1 MRFSNRQQ
9 QQEASGFDG
18 TPTSLSS
25 ATSAGKPSAIFTT
38 ADLGCSLD
46 PVSESLLDLFARLR
60 SSEDG
65 LTSEEA
71 GQRLAHYG
79 PNESQKVH
87 HAQPFIEFLRFCTN
101 PLVLILL
108 GAGIVSAFIGEF
120 ADGAIITAIVILS
133 IVLNFSQTY
142 RSQRAVNRLRRLVA
156 PTATVRRDGNWR
168 ELSRR
173 EVVPGDIIRLSAGD
187 LVPADARL
195 IRSVHLH
202 VQQAA
207 LTGESMPVDKEADPR
222 PASPTPESPG
232 SVFLGTSVVSGTAAA
247 IVFATGRA
255 TAFGDIAV
263 RLTTRPPETE
273 FDRGTRQ
280 FGILI
285 MKTVSFLVIFILAV
299 NVSFHRG
306 ALESLLF
313 AVALAV
319 GLTPE
324 FLPMITTVTLS
335 TGAMRMAQEKV
346 IVKHL
351 AAIENF
357 GSIDVLCTDKTGTI
371 TAGVMTLEQ
380 AVDPLGHSSQRVR
393 LLGYLNSRFETGIK
407 SPLDDAILKSP
418 PPADTDGWQKT
429 AEIPFDFERRRLT
442 IAVCRNGKAMLIS
455 KGAPESII
463 SISKS
468 FEAHGALQPMDDTT
482 RERCEKVFHDLS
494 TQGFRVLAVAY
505 REVNRADGFEV
516 DDEREMVLAGFLA
529 FVDSPL
535 PTAADTIAAMRR
547 DGVRVKVLTGD
558 NELVTRYI
566 CTRVGI
572 GAEQIVLGQDLDR
585 MGDAALSHVVED
597 SDVFA
602 RVSPSQKNRII
613 RALKARSHVVGFLG
627 DGINDAPSL
636 HAADVGISVAHAV
649 DVAKDAAEIILLES
663 GLQVLH
669 KGIVEGRKAFGNVFK
684 YILMGTS
691 SNFGNVF
698 SMAGAVLFLPFLPM
712 MPTQILLNNFL
723 YDLAQVTIP
732 TDNVDPAYTR
742 KPHHWDIRLIRN
754 FMLLIGPI
762 SSVYDFLTFFVM
774 LAVFHASA
782 ALFHTGWFVES
793 LATQTLVL
801 FIIRTAGRP
810 WNDRPSLPLA
820 MTTVLVVLLGIL
832 LPFSP
837 LAVRLGF
844 VALPIAYFAFLAIAT
859 VTYLVLVEVVK
870 RRLFSGLGS

>member
-1 MRFSNRQQ
+1 
-9 QQEASGFDG
+9 
-18 TPTSLSS
+18 
-25 ATSAGKPSAIFTT
+25 
-38 ADLGCSLD
+38 
-46 PVSESLLDLFARLR
+46 
-60 SSEDG
+60 
-65 LTSEEA
+65 
-71 GQRLAHYG
+71 LAHYG

-87 HAQPFIEFLRFCTN
+87 HAQPLIEFLRFCTN

-108 GAGIVSAFIGEF
+108 GAGIVSVFIGEF

-357 GSIDVLCTDKTGTI
+357 GSMDVLCTDKTGTI

-442 IAVCRNGKAMLIS
+442 IAVCRNGKSMLIS

-463 SISKS
+463 SISRS
-468 FEAHGALQPMDDTT
+468 FEAHGALQPMDDTM
-482 RERCEKVFHDLS
+482 RERCAKVFHDLS

-547 DGVRVKVLTGD
+547 DGVSVKVLTGD

-684 YILMGTS
+684 YILMGTK
-691 SNFGNVF
+691 F
-698 SMAGAVLFLPFLPM
+698 
-712 MPTQILLNNFL
+712 
-723 YDLAQVTIP
+723 
-732 TDNVDPAYTR
+732 
-742 KPHHWDIRLIRN
+742 
-754 FMLLIGPI
+754 
-762 SSVYDFLTFFVM
+762 
-774 LAVFHASA
+774 
-782 ALFHTGWFVES
+782 
-793 LATQTLVL
+793 
-801 FIIRTAGRP
+801 
-810 WNDRPSLPLA
+810 
-820 MTTVLVVLLGIL
+820 
-832 LPFSP
+832 
-837 LAVRLGF
+837 
-844 VALPIAYFAFLAIAT
+844 
-859 VTYLVLVEVVK
+859 
-870 RRLFSGLGS
+870 